1 MLWGDINEKEI
12 LKMGDIC
19 ISITDSL
26 CCTMET
32 NVGVSLVT
40 QTVKNLPATRLG
52 DLGSIPGSGRSP
64 GEVNDNPLQYSC
76 LENLME
82 TDVIKQ
88 LYTNKN

>member
-1 MLWGDINEKEI
+1 MLWGDVNEKEI

-40 QTVKNLPATRLG
+40 QTVKNLPATRSG
-52 DLGSIPGSGRSP
+52 DLGSIPRLGRSP
-64 GEVNDNPLQYSC
+64 RGGHGNLLQ
-76 LENLME
+76 
-82 TDVIKQ
+82 
-88 LYTNKN
+88 